1 MYIIY
6 FLICLGASVLGAISG
21 IGGGVIIKPVMDAIG
36 TLNVSTISFLSGCTV
51 LAMTTMTLYRN
62 RNSEIKVDKRKGTCL
77 AIGAAVGGILGKQLF
92 DMVKT
97 LSGDPN
103 MAGSVQSFVLAAIT
117 VGVLIFTL
125 QKAKIK
131 PFKVENT
138 VVSISIGFAL
148 GTLSS
153 FLGIGGGPINLAVLY
168 LFFGMD
174 SKTAALN
181 SIYIIFFSQATSVIQ
196 TLLMGG
202 VPEFEWPIF
211 FMMIAGGLVGGTV
224 GPIVSKKLSLKGVD
238 KIYICMVIGII
249 LISLYNAVHYLGII

>member
-36 TLNVSTISFLSGCTV
+36 TLDVSAISFLSGCTV

-62 RNSEIKVDKRKGTCL
+62 RNSEVKIDKKKGTYL
-77 AIGAAVGGILGKQLF
+77 AIGAALGGILGKQIF
-92 DMVKT
+92 DTVKT
-97 LSGDPN
+97 LSGNPN
-103 MAGSVQSFVLAAIT
+103 MAGSVQSFVLALVTI
-117 VGVLIFTL
+117 GVLIFTL
-125 QKAKIK
+125 KKASIH
-131 PFKVENT
+131 PIKVES
-138 VVSISIGFAL
+138 SIISLIIGFAL

-181 SIYIIFFSQATSVIQ
+181 SIYIIFFSQAMSVIQ
-196 TLLMGG
+196 TLLKGG
-202 VPEFEWPIF
+202 VPEFEWSVF
-211 FMMIAGGLVGGTV
+211 LMMIAGGIIGGTV
-224 GPIVSKKLSLKGVD
+224 GPIISKKLSLKGVD
-238 KIYICMVIGII
+238 KIYICMVIGTSA
-249 LISLYNAVHYLGII
+249 LF